1 MLRYAMLCAVKCVR
15 GYVMNVFDAN
25 SAHWIVLSVC
35 AMNLGSNR
43 SPGGVAPSQL
53 FYNILFSALSLV
65 SVIRLPLTLQWMLQ
79 YSNIIIIVYY
89 ATRQRKTFTYT
100 QTNIQGGPKK

>member
-1 MLRYAMLCAVKCVR
+1 
-15 GYVMNVFDAN
+15 MNVFDAN

-43 SPGGVAPSQL
+43 GPGGVAPSQLFKYL

-79 YSNIIIIVYY
+79 YCIIIIIVYY